1 MPPTPPPTFR
11 SFATENGYL
20 LLATKV
26 VGAALRRPRDILLA
40 SRLHASGLRI
50 GRSPRLLGLA
60 HMRLGANLSAGDDL
74 WLEVVTHFA
83 GETFDPLLILG
94 DDCNLSDRVH
104 IACANQISIGSGL
117 LCGSGVLI
125 TDHSHGIYSGPASTA
140 GAVDGSVPDH
150 SSPELRPNLRPLSHS
165 GTVCIGNNV
174 WIGDGAA
181 VLPGAEIGDGAI
193 LGAHSVVTGRIPART
208 VAVGSPA
215 RPIRRW
221 DPGSQ
226 QWVRLE

>member
-1 MPPTPPPTFR
+1 MPTTPSPSLR
-11 SFATENGYL
+11 SFAAENGYL
-20 LLATKV
+20 LLAGRIL
-26 VGAALRRPRDILLA
+26 GAALRRSRDTLL
-40 SRLHASGLRI
+40 SRRLHTSGLRI

-60 HMRLGANLSAGDDL
+60 HMRLGANLSAGDHL
-74 WLEVVTHFA
+74 WIEAVTHFA
-83 GETFDPLLILG
+83 GESFDPLLTLG

-125 TDHSHGIYSGPASTA
+125 TDHSHGIYSGS
-140 GAVDGSVPDH
+140 AVH
-150 SSPELRPNLRPLSHS
+150 SSPDLRPNLRQLDRT
-165 GTVCIGNNV
+165 GTVLIGKNV

-193 LGAHSVVTGRIPART
+193 IGAHSVVTGRIPPRT
-208 VAVGSPA
+208 IAVGSPA

-221 DPGSQ
+221 DPAPER
-226 QWVRLE
+226 WVKIEP